1 MRVQL
6 SNRVCLVTGATGG
19 IGHATIEALLRRGAD
34 LVATGRDEDAL
45 RALAQHPRVR
55 ALPCDL
61 AGPGAAQWLAVQAL
75 SVHGRVDVVVNCA
88 GAGLHGPLASVD
100 PDEVARV
107 VASNLVAPIE
117 LTRALLPPMLER
129 RSGHVVNVGSIVGHV
144 GRGGEAVYAATKA
157 GLAVFSESLRV
168 ELRDTGVSVSLVS
181 PGVVDT
187 GFFDRRGAVYDR
199 RWPRPIPPARVADA
213 IVRAIERDLPEVL
226 VPGWLAVPARVR
238 GAAPGLYRALARRF
252 D

>member
-1 MRVQL
+1 MQL

-34 LVATGRDEDAL
+34 LVATGRDEDVL
-45 RALAQHPRVR
+45 HALAQHPRVR

-187 GFFDRRGAVYDR
+187 RFFDRRGAVYDR

>member
-1 MRVQL
+1 
-6 SNRVCLVTGATGG
+6 VCLVTGATGG

-144 GRGGEAVYAATKA
+144 GHGGEAVYAATKA

>member
-1 MRVQL
+1 MQL

-34 LVATGRDEDAL
+34 LVATGRDEDVL
-45 RALAQHPRVR
+45 HALAQHPRVR

-75 SVHGRVDVVVNCA
+75 SVHGHVDVVVNCA